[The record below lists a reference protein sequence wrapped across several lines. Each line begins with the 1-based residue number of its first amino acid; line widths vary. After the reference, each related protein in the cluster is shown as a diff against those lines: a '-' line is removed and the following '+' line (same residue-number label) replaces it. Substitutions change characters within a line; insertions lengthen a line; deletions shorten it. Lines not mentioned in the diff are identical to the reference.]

1 MLDEEL
7 EEINKAKS
15 YTTTQAM
22 RNNAKRGLELR
33 KKYSRGGLSTQEAG
47 KQGIGSGVARAS
59 DIISGSLSLESVK
72 RMHSFF
78 SRHEKN
84 IDASKRESDGGYTA
98 GYISGLLW
106 GGSSGKAWARGILRR
121 EGLLKSM
128 DKLQVVKSA
137 NQELKQATFI
147 AMLPDSVDLHG
158 DYTSAEEVRKA
169 MESFNKSE
177 KRTNLF
183 HISMSDSFSVIES
196 YLAPVDFMLND
207 EFVAKGTWLM
217 TLQVNEDSL
226 WELIKSGEINGIS
239 IGARANVET
248 IDEEDE

>member
-1 MLDEEL
+1 MKTIE
-7 EEINKAKS
+7 KAKTYS
-15 YTTTQAM
+15 PPEAVKNT
-22 RNNAKRGLELR
+22 AKRFLR
-33 KKYSRGGLSTQEAG
+33 LREKYKRGGLSTQEAG
-47 KQGIGSGVARAS
+47 AQGIGSGIARAR
-59 DIISGSLSLESVK
+59 DLASGDNISLETIK
-72 RMHSFF
+72 RMNAFF

-84 IDASKRESDGGYTA
+84 YRPDVKESDGGPTA
-98 GYISGLLW
+98 GTMAWWAW
-106 GGSSGKAWARGILRR
+106 GGSSGRAWARSILRQ
-121 EGLLKSM
+121 EGLLKSQ

-169 MESFNKSE
+169 MESFNKSA

-183 HISMSDSFSVIES
+183 HLAMSDSFEVLES

-217 TLQVNEDSL
+217 TLQIKDDSL
-226 WELIKSGEINGIS
+226 WSLIKSGEVNGIS
-239 IGARANVET
+239 IGAMANVE
-248 IDEEDE
+248 IIEEENE